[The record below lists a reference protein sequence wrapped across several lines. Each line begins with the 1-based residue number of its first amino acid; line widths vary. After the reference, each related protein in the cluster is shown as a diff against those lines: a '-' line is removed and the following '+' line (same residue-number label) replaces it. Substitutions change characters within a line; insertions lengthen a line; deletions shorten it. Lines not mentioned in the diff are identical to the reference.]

1 MEFYNLGNYLKK
13 RRVEVGLTQKELAH
27 KIGDLNSQF
36 VSNWERGLCAP
47 PGHSFQKIIELLK
60 ADRNEVVEV
69 MLIDSRRAIESK
81 VFPSRVKAKKL
92 A

>member
-1 MEFYNLGNYLKK
+1 MDFYNLGNYLKK
-13 RRVEVGLTQKELAH
+13 RRVDVGLTQKELAN

-47 PGHSFQKIIELLK
+47 PGHSFQKIIEILK
-60 ADRNEVVEV
+60 VDRNELVDV
-69 MLIDSRRAIESK
+69 MLIDSRRAIETK
-81 VFPSRVKAKKL
+81 VFPSRVKQKKM